1 MQRRTFGRSSWRVCG
16 SGGGGC
22 GGDGGDGGDEVVS
35 VTCTANG
42 SCTMSI
48 QMAVPSVVALW
59 VRPTAATT

>member
-16 SGGGGC
+16 SGGGG
-22 GGDGGDGGDEVVS
+22 GGGDGGDEVVS